1 MRTVAAIAAS
11 TLATVC
17 LLSFREKPLIPAPAK
32 ALPDGAAPQDGAD
45 EIDRT
50 DAMVEPSTVGVFS
63 TPDISE
69 GGETPTG
76 TPH

>member
-17 LLSFREKPLIPAPAK
+17 LLAFREKPLIPAPVD
-32 ALPDGAAPQDGAD
+32 ALTDDAAPRDAAD

-50 DAMVEPSTVGVFS
+50 DAMVEPATVGGFS

-69 GGETPTG
+69 SAETPTG
-76 TPH
+76 APH